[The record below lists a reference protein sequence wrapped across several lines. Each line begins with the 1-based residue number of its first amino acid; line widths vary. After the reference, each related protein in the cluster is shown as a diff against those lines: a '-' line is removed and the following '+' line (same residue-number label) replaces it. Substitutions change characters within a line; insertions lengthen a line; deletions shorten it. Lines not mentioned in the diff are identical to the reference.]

1 MKTDD
6 LIAAL
11 AADTLPQPTVAQRL
25 ARSFPAALAV
35 CVAVFVVFWGTRPDL
50 AAALA
55 SASVLKTL
63 VPALLVVLAGA
74 GVLALAHP
82 GMRTDR
88 RLGLIGLFVAAL
100 AVALAAYLLRDGVA
114 GVAMALSK
122 PSLAT
127 CLVSIPLLG
136 LPLLAAILWS
146 LSSGAVMRPRLTGAV
161 AGLMAGGASASV
173 YSAYCDT
180 DMVLYVILAYG
191 TAILS
196 LAVIGALVGPRVL
209 RW

>member
-11 AADTLPQPTVAQRL
+11 AADTLPQPTVAHRL
-25 ARSFPAALAV
+25 ARSFPVALAI
-35 CVAVFVVFWGTRPDL
+35 CVAAFIAFWGTRPDL
-50 AAALA
+50 SAALA
-55 SASVLKTL
+55 SASVLKTVL
-63 VPALLVVLAGA
+63 PALLAVLAGA
-74 GVLALAHP
+74 GVMALAHP

-88 RLGLIGLFVAAL
+88 RLGVIGLFIGAL
-100 AVALAAYLLRDGVA
+100 AVVLVVYLARGGVA
-114 GVAMALSK
+114 GVVMALTK
-122 PSLAT
+122 PSLLI

-136 LPLLAAILWS
+136 LPLLVAILWS
-146 LSSGAVMRPRLTGAV
+146 LSTGAVLRPRLTGAI
-161 AGLMAGGASASV
+161 AGLMAGGVSAAV

-191 TAILS
+191 AAILS
-196 LAVIGALVGPRVL
+196 VAAIGALAGPRLL